1 MLSLRMKMKS
11 KDMLLVLKNGKTWK
25 PYQTKDGSYRV
36 YWNKDKDKQRSI
48 DALDIELLLGFVVSG
63 GQVRFMPTAGSLEN
77 PAIVPCLQEDVILN
91 GISIKEVCK
100 RRLTTFAPPD
110 AEIRQRGKEVLD
122 WVLKKQI
129 AQTESEEDLSNLNSF
144 AHPTDKEIISTQRLE
159 QNAFRKKLLKKW
171 NRKCIVTGID
181 VENVLRASHIKA
193 YSECDRDE
201 KYDINNG
208 LLLSAN
214 IDALF
219 DRHLISF
226 DEDGK
231 LLVSKKLTL
240 EQREALGIAGSIC
253 IRFSNKQLY
262 YMNFHRTIFLSQE
275 AS

>member
-1 MLSLRMKMKS
+1 MKMKS
-11 KDMLLVLKNGKTWK
+11 KDILLVRRNGKTWK

-36 YWNKDKDKQRSI
+36 YWNKDSDKQRSI
-48 DALDIELLLGFVVSG
+48 AATDIELLLGFVVSG
-63 GQVRFMPTAGSLEN
+63 GQVRFKPTAGTSKN

-91 GISIKEVCK
+91 GISIKEVCN
-100 RRLTTFAPPD
+100 RRLTTFAPAD

-122 WVLKKQI
+122 WVLKKQV
-129 AQTESEEDLSNLNSF
+129 AQTETEECLPNLSSF
-144 AHPTDKEIISTQRLE
+144 AHPADKEIISTQRLE

-181 VENVLRASHIKA
+181 VEDVLRASHIKA
-193 YSECDRDE
+193 YSECDRSE

-226 DEDGK
+226 DENGI

-240 EQREALGIAGSIC
+240 KQREVLGIAGSIC
-253 IRFSNKQLY
+253 IQFSNKQMF
-262 YMNFHRTIFLSQE
+262 YMNIHRTIFFSQE